1 MKVSVELRLIES
13 RAEVAQLELFAAEIW
28 REHYPSIIGPAKVE
42 YMLQK
47 FQTTEALMAQIKE
60 DMQLFWINVKGEHA
74 GYAAIKRQ
82 ENTYLF
88 VSKFYVHQ
96 RFRGMGIGKSAMKF
110 LSAKAAEMHLDGLEL
125 TVNKNNDSAISFYE
139 ALGFENILSQKVD
152 IGGGFYMDDYVMRLD
167 GSIS

>member
-1 MKVSVELRLIES
+1 MNISVELALIES
-13 RAEVAQLELFAAEIW
+13 LSEITQLELFAAEIW
-28 REHYPSIIGPAKVE
+28 REHYPGIIGAAKVE
-42 YMLQK
+42 YMLKK
-47 FQTTEALMAQIKE
+47 FQSTEALLAQINE
-60 DMQLFWINVKGEHA
+60 GMQLFWINVKGEHA
-74 GYAAIKRQ
+74 GYAAIKRH

-96 RFRGMGIGKSAMKF
+96 RYRGMGIGKSAMKYF
-110 LSAKAAEMHLDGLEL
+110 SEKAVEMHLDGLEL

>member
-1 MKVSVELRLIES
+1 MNPSVTLVLIES
-13 RAEVAQLELFAAEIW
+13 RAEVTKLELFAAEIW
-28 REHYPSIIGPAKVE
+28 REHYPSIIGAAKVE

-60 DMQLFWINVKGEHA
+60 GMQLFWINDEDEHA

-88 VSKFYVHQ
+88 VSKFYVHK
-96 RFRGMGIGKSAMKF
+96 RFRGKGIGKSTMKW
-110 LSAKAAEMHLDGLEL
+110 LSSKAAEMHLDGLEL
-125 TVNKNNDSAISFYE
+125 TVNKNNASAISFYE

-152 IGGGFYMDDYVMRLD
+152 IGGGFYMDDYVMRLTR
-167 GSIS
+167 